1 VRGEVTQRRDEIIA
15 LLSKSET
22 LSAIELSSEL
32 AVSVQTIRAD
42 LRDLDEA
49 GLVQRRNGNARL
61 RLEPG
66 AHHPLHKHDFA
77 QIWYILEGE
86 FRIGGGTY
94 GPGTMIF
101 HPDPH
106 FEDEFRTETGGE
118 ILIVQYPGPTTGGRP
133 IYDKRFN
140 MADRKPI
147 AAERTDL

>member
-1 VRGEVTQRRDEIIA
+1 MTQQTQHTGPIARDGHQPFEARHRDDIDW
-15 LLSKSET
+15 E
-22 LSAIELSSEL
+22 
-32 AVSVQTIRAD
+32 TIRWPGETGKM
-42 LRDLDEA
+42 LFHPRPERPTEPNA
-49 GLVQRRNGNARL
+49 GIL

-86 FRIGGGTY
+86 FRIGSGTY

-106 FEDEFRTETGGE
+106 FEDEFKTETGGE

-147 AAERTDL
+147 ETERTDL

>member
-1 VRGEVTQRRDEIIA
+1 MTEQTAPIARDGHQPFEARHRDDIDW
-15 LLSKSET
+15 E
-22 LSAIELSSEL
+22 
-32 AVSVQTIRAD
+32 TIRWPGETGKMLFHPRPD
-42 LRDLDEA
+42 RPTEPNA
-49 GLVQRRNGNARL
+49 GIL

-106 FEDEFRTETGGE
+106 FEDEFKTETGGE

-147 AAERTDL
+147 ETERTDL

>member
-1 VRGEVTQRRDEIIA
+1 MTSQTAPITRDGHQPFEARHRDDIDW
-15 LLSKSET
+15 E
-22 LSAIELSSEL
+22 
-32 AVSVQTIRAD
+32 TIRWPGETGKM
-42 LRDLDEA
+42 LFHPRPERPTEPNA
-49 GLVQRRNGNARL
+49 GIL

-106 FEDEFRTETGGE
+106 FEDDFTTETGGE